1 MREHGEND
9 RQTQT
14 DKLAQDIAIKAAQE
28 IATQAEFAAIDA
40 GHRESLRE
48 AAKRFDAIRHYAE
61 RALEALNRA
70 SRNSGHP
77 DSVQ

>member
-1 MREHGEND
+1 MREHGEDD
-9 RQTQT
+9 RQQT
-14 DKLAQDIAIKAAQE
+14 DTLAQDIAIKAAQE
-28 IATQAEFAAIDA
+28 IVTQAEFAAIDA

-70 SRNSGHP
+70 NRHSGRP